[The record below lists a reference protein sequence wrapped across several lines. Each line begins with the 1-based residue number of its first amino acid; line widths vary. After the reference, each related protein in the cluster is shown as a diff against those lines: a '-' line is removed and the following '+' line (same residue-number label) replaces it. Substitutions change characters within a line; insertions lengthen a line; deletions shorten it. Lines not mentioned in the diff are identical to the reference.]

1 MRLNMRLQLLLPVLS
16 LVIFACSVPH
26 SQHRQAVI
34 KDAAR
39 GKLIYSHDLSEA
51 ITNFIP
57 STVEVICTMNYDIE
71 HYFYHLSSGEHIK
84 DENSP
89 TGYQLRDGESILRDK
104 KNFRAF
110 GGGVIVGDSDD
121 EFLILTS
128 RHIIVQEDT
137 IIHYIT
143 KKGKNTPVA
152 RMRAFL
158 THIRF
163 TVRGQRH
170 SLEKTARILAGDA
183 RADLALVAVSKR
195 GQIGEVFQG
204 SVIHAM
210 NNVWG
215 SLAVIA
221 GYPSEI
227 LQVAMGLTSA
237 APYPGNFSLDI
248 NGTFGYSG
256 GPVFLFDD
264 RQELA
269 FAGIGRSIPGKR
281 IFHVVPDSTLQFAT
295 KLLPSDIG
303 RLQIEEVPVFGAA
316 RMYAVDIRF
325 IKRFLSE
332 AIEGLS
338 KKGFNLAKGF
348 EEILNN

>member
-1 MRLNMRLQLLLPVLS
+1 MRQKLYLILVFLIVYSCASTTDLQQQNTGE
-16 LVIFACSVPH
+16 AN
-26 SQHRQAVI
+26 
-34 KDAAR
+34 R

-51 ITNFIP
+51 ITRFIP
-57 STVEVICTMNYDIE
+57 STVEVICTMNYDVE
-71 HYFYHLSSGEHIK
+71 HYFYNTSAGEYIVDK
-84 DENSP
+84 TSP
-89 TGYQLRDGESILRDK
+89 TGYQLQAKKPVLREK

-110 GGGVIVGDSDD
+110 GGGVIIGDSKD

-128 RHIIVQEDT
+128 RHIVVQEDT
-137 IIHYIT
+137 IVNFI
-143 KKGKNTPVA
+143 KKNGEDTSVP

-158 THIRF
+158 DRIHF
-163 TVRGQRH
+163 SARGQRH
-170 SLEKTARILAGDA
+170 SLVKNARVVAGDS

-195 GQIGEVFQG
+195 GRIGKIFYG
-204 SVIHAM
+204 HVIKELK
-210 NNVWG
+210 NVWG

-281 IFHVVPDSTLQFAT
+281 VYHVVPDSSLQFAT
-295 KLLPSDIG
+295 KLLPTDIG
-303 RLQIEEVPVFGAA
+303 NLQIEEVPVLGAA

-332 AIEGLS
+332 AMQDLG
-338 KKGFNLAKGF
+338 KRGFRLASGF
-348 EEILNN
+348 QKMLKE